1 MRRIIEDSLPLRAR
15 INVTPIID
23 VSLTLVIILLMT
35 APMMAVP
42 EVDITLPAA
51 KAREHDSE
59 GRVSIT
65 VGTGGEI
72 AINEQTVRPGLYLP
86 TLKSILA
93 KEENRDLLVVVRADQ
108 EIPYTVIEEILSG
121 ARTAGASRIAIAT
134 LQDDKVKR

>member
-1 MRRIIEDSLPLRAR
+1 MRRIIEDSLPPRAR

-23 VSLTLVIILLMT
+23 VSLTLVIILLIT

-51 KAREHDSE
+51 KAQEHNSE

-65 VGTGGEI
+65 LGKDGEI
-72 AINEQTVRPGLYLP
+72 AINEQTVRPGLYLA
-86 TLKSILA
+86 TLTSILA
-93 KEENRDLLVVVRADQ
+93 KAENKDMLVVVRADQ
-108 EIPYTVIEEILSG
+108 GIPYAEIEEILGG
-121 ARTAGASRIAIAT
+121 ARAAGATRIAIAT

>member
-23 VSLTLVIILLMT
+23 VSLTLVIILLVT

-42 EVDITLPAA
+42 EIDIKLPAA

-59 GRVSIT
+59 GRVSVT

-72 AINEQTVRPGLYLP
+72 AINEQTVRPGLFLP

-93 KEENRDLLVVVRADQ
+93 KEENDGLLVVVRADQ